1 MSRFDESNKDKDI
14 MNNIFDIII
23 SSVKLGVDYG
33 RDLWDSIS
41 VMWKDDHLT
50 PMKQEEDFIW
60 NGGVTNEG
68 GSRIDDDETTP
79 TPMDDIIMYDG
90 IMEEIENDN
99 G

>member
-33 RDLWDSIS
+33 RDFWNSLNPLWNVKEERLIE
-41 VMWKDDHLT
+41 
-50 PMKQEEDFIW
+50 EEDFIGW
-60 NGGVTNEG
+60 NGGVTNQG

-79 TPMDDIIMYDG
+79 TPMDDIITYDG
-90 IMEEIENDN
+90 VMYEIEEDE
-99 G
+99 